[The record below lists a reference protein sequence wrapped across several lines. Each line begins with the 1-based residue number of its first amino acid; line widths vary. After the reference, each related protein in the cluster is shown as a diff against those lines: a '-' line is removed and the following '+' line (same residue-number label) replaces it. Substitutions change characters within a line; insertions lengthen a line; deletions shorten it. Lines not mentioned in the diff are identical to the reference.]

1 MNSERNTF
9 ETIVHKYSQPL
20 YWYLRRIVVSH
31 EDAQDILQE
40 TFIKAYRHLW
50 QLRSGDRLKAWLYRI
65 ATNEAGRFLTKNRST
80 EQITAMLEEK
90 LAAPQH
96 IDNADEA
103 EIKLQKALMNLSPQ
117 QKTVFCLRYYDEM
130 DYRQIAKITGSKIET
145 LKVSYHYAKEKI
157 KKYLEESI

>member
-1 MNSERNTF
+1 
-9 ETIVHKYSQPL
+9 
-20 YWYLRRIVVSH
+20 
-31 EDAQDILQE
+31 
-40 TFIKAYRHLW
+40 
-50 QLRSGDRLKAWLYRI
+50 
-65 ATNEAGRFLTKNRST
+65 
-80 EQITAMLEEK
+80 MLEEK

-103 EIKLQKALMNLSPQ
+103 TLAQKALMNLSPQ